1 MTCAMPFVVGVSSE
15 WLASERRS
23 VAQRRSSAR
32 GSHWQPRACLRCNAA
47 GLCELAACF
56 ASGQN
61 VCGNLPA
68 RLWVSVLATAYR
80 TTTPAPT
87 STLMGTAHAS
97 PSVGFIGKGQP
108 EHATGCLAAA
118 THRSGTGRVGE
129 ELHLSPRSDRCKWP
143 RLRRPPDCTEKS
155 KVSPAHVSLLRASAE
170 GAPAGP
176 PR

>member
-1 MTCAMPFVVGVSSE
+1 MHMPFVVGVSSE

-23 VAQRRSSAR
+23 VAQRRSCAR
-32 GSHWQPRACLRCNAA
+32 GSHWQPIACLRCNAA

-118 THRSGTGRVGE
+118 PQRNWPRWRGTVPFATHRSVQMAT
-129 ELHLSPRSDRCKWP
+129 
-143 RLRRPPDCTEKS
+143 
-155 KVSPAHVSLLRASAE
+155 ASAASCLHRE
-170 GAPAGP
+170 VKGEPCAGFLAS
-176 PR
+176 R